1 MPFHKDGNQFFG
13 SLLQNVS
20 HLQLLKFCTEEHGEY
35 RIDYLIESKI
45 LCKKKM

>member
-1 MPFHKDGNQFFG
+1 MPFHKDGNQFG

-35 RIDYLIESKI
+35 RIDYLIESKR